1 MMKLNLE
8 WKILDSNQVALIFD
22 KTSWLAFQMTA
33 DSRGVDTSEMIIEA
47 LVKLLGPVFA
57 SRTKD

>member
-1 MMKLNLE
+1 MTAMMKLNLE

-33 DSRGVDTSEMIIEA
+33 DSRGVDTSGSPNKLK
-47 LVKLLGPVFA
+47 LVL
-57 SRTKD
+57 